1 MAGMAGSRWSKT
13 SHAAAWAVAL
23 SLSLS
28 VLDLTVFFS
37 IRRVGDQVQFV
48 DAPRLAAALQIFR
61 PSEHAGLPSPV
72 VAAALAPGRSVRTQP
87 TSCAPLTLLAT
98 RSALDAQ
105 SWTGVNG
112 SPLQPVRLLT
122 VRYSSASTARAEL
135 TAKRV
140 ALLRCRRLELT
151 FPPFDGPAQ
160 DFTVTDRH
168 WPLSA
173 VGDRVVYELSGAGN
187 QYTFYI
193 RRYANTLTWT
203 YGDDVSTPQVRREVV
218 DELITCL
225 QDMR

>member
-1 MAGMAGSRWSKT
+1 MGGTAGGRSSKT
-13 SHAAAWAVAL
+13 SHVVAWAVAL

-28 VLDLTVFFS
+28 VLDLGVFFTFAA
-37 IRRVGDQVQFV
+37 VDDQVHFV

-61 PSEHAGLPSPV
+61 PSEHAGLPTPV
-72 VAAALAPGRSVRTQP
+72 DPADLAPDRSVRTEP

-122 VRYSSASTARAEL
+122 VRYSSASAARAEL
-135 TAKRV
+135 TAKRL
-140 ALLRCRRLELT
+140 ALLRCSRLELT
-151 FPPFDGPAQ
+151 FPPFDRPAQ
-160 DFTVTDRH
+160 DFTVTSRH

-173 VGDRVVYELSGAGN
+173 VGDRVVYELSGAGK
-187 QYTFYI
+187 QYTFYV

-203 YGDDVSTPQVRREVV
+203 YGDDVSTPQVRRQVA
-218 DELITCL
+218 DELIKCL